1 MYGTPRG
8 QPELALFFG
17 GEGETGGGSGG
28 GIRPRIAVTMGD
40 PASIGPEVVLRAI
53 GEPALRALFDL
64 TVVGSSKAL
73 EAWSARLELPLD
85 AEVVDPGIEGAVA
98 EPGRPT
104 VAGARAALEAVVRAA
119 GMCRAGE
126 ADAMVTA
133 PVSKAAIVEAGQPF
147 TGHTEFLAEL
157 LGSENVLMLFVQG
170 AYRVGLATTHLPL
183 SEVASALSEKLVTDK
198 LALLARGLAD
208 RFGIATPRIAVTGL
222 NPHAGE
228 SGRLGEEE
236 ERIIAPAIAAATRMG
251 IDAEGPFPADS
262 IYRGLGEPDRAG
274 PGAGFDAVLAMYH
287 DQGTIPFKLLA
298 CGRGVNVTLGLPIV
312 RTSVD
317 HGTAFDRAG
326 RGDADA
332 GSMIAAVRLAGEMAQ
347 RSAGGRRG

>member
-1 MYGTPRG
+1 
-8 QPELALFFG
+8 
-17 GEGETGGGSGG
+17 
-28 GIRPRIAVTMGD
+28 MGD

-53 GEPALRALFDL
+53 GEPALRGLFDL
-64 TVVGSSKAL
+64 TVVGSRVAL
-73 EAWSARLELPLD
+73 EAWSMRLGLRFD
-85 AEVVDPGIEGAVA
+85 ANVVDPGIEGVVA

-104 VAGARAALEAVVRAA
+104 DAGARAALEAVVRAA
-119 GMCRAGE
+119 GLCRAGE
-126 ADAMVTA
+126 VDAMVTA
-133 PVSKAAIVEAGQPF
+133 PVSKAAIVESGQAF
-147 TGHTEFLAEL
+147 TGHTEFLAQL
-157 LGSENVLMLFVQG
+157 LGVENVLMLFVQG
-170 AYRVGLATTHLPL
+170 AYRIGLATTHLPL
-183 SEVASALSEKLVTDK
+183 SEVASALTEKLVTDK
-198 LALLARGLAD
+198 LALLARGLTD
-208 RFGIATPRIAVTGL
+208 RFGIAEPRIAVTGL

-251 IDAEGPFPADS
+251 VDVEGPFPADS
-262 IYRGLGEPDRAG
+262 IYRGLGEPERAG

-326 RGDADA
+326 RGDVDA

-347 RSAGGRRG
+347 RSAGRRRG